1 MASDI
6 ASVCSDLKASAEDV
20 KSAFGGLSFEQLN
33 WKPAEKSW
41 SVAQCLDHIIVTHS
55 LYFPLFEKLAAG
67 DTKPSVWERISP
79 LSGFFGR
86 YLIKSLDPANMK
98 PMKTT
103 SRALPSSS
111 DIDVGIIDRY
121 SEHQQ
126 QMIAALEKLPSDI
139 DTSMIIT
146 SPLMGLVT
154 YSLADTFVF
163 VPMHCKRHFLQAK
176 RVTEAGGFPAV
187 A

>member
-6 ASVCSDLKASAEDV
+6 SSVCSELKTSADAV
-20 KSAFGGLSFEQLN
+20 KADFGGLSFERLN
-33 WKPAEKSW
+33 WRPAEKSW
-41 SVAQCLDHIIVTHS
+41 SVAQCLDHVIVTHS
-55 LYFPLFEKLAAG
+55 LYFPLFERLAAG
-67 DTKPSVWERISP
+67 DVNPTLWQRVSP

-86 YLIKSLDPANMK
+86 FLIKSLDPANMK

-103 SRALPSSS
+103 SKAMPSSS
-111 DIDVGIIDRY
+111 DIDAGIIDRY

-126 QMIAALEKLPSDI
+126 QMIAALERLPVDI

-146 SPLMGLVT
+146 SPLLSIVT
-154 YSLADTFVF
+154 YTLADTLVF

-176 RVTEAGGFPAV
+176 RLTEAGGFPTGN
-187 A
+187 